1 MSEAD
6 VLAPVGGCR
15 RPAAAAA
22 RSARDEQA
30 LPGARRLHR
39 QGRRGARGRRCELL
53 GRQGRGARHR
63 RRVRLRQVDHRAA
76 RHRPDRAG
84 RRLDH
89 ARRREARRVAVAAR
103 PAPPR
108 ADGVPGQLRL
118 AQSAPH
124 HRGLDRV
131 RPDHARRLVVRGAR
145 ARARP
150 AAQGRASIRRPSR
163 TAIRTSSPAASAS
176 ASTSRARSRSR
187 RGWCCSTRR
196 CRRSTSRSRR
206 RCSTC

>member
-1 MSEAD
+1 MSEAE
-6 VLAPVGGCR
+6 VLAPVADVGGPQQPLLEVR
-15 RPAAAAA
+15 A
-22 RSARDEQA
+22 DEQA

-39 QGRRGARGRRCELL
+39 QGRRGARGRRCQLL

-63 RRVRLRQVDHRAA
+63 RRIRLRQVDHRAA
-76 RHRPDRAG
+76 GDRPDRAG
-84 RRLDH
+84 RRLDR

-131 RPDHARRLVVRGAR
+131 RSDRARRRRHGSARR
-145 ARARP
+145 ARTTCCARS
-150 AAQGRASIRRPSR
+150 GSIRRPSR

-196 CRRSTSRSRR
+196 SRRSTSRSRR